1 MVGSVIDNYKIVSI
15 LGEGGMGI
23 VYKGFDIKL
32 ERFVAIKILDQQAL
46 KNSKFIER
54 FKREAKNQAKLNH
67 PNIVPVYGFTEF
79 NGLLGIIMEFVAG
92 ETLEHVIERKSKL
105 ELAEAIGILKQVL
118 AGVGFAHSKGFIHR
132 DLKPSNIIINYEGI
146 AKIMDFG
153 ISKSL
158 HDVKA
163 ITKTGTKLGT
173 VLYMSPEQIKA
184 QEPTIQSDIYS
195 LGITFY
201 EMLCGKTPF
210 EAPTDFHIMEA
221 HLKKNPLK
229 LTSILDNVPPDV
241 DIVLSKALSK
251 TVTKRYQTCEEFS
264 AELDSIPLTP
274 FKSKKKTKRVTK
286 QKFVRHKPRFRYKKF
301 FRRLKTIALSILGL
315 VVFAALS
322 YFIYQQVSQLLASS
336 GQQVQKLIDNGKDIY
351 SSNPSYVAK
360 SNWKSVACPIAADL
374 YGLVFLNEH
383 DGFACGTNSGLIKTT
398 DGGKSWKAIPIKVSN
413 NTFYDI
419 KFFNETTGIITGS
432 NGTLLLTTDGGN
444 FWNKVDTGVKETM
457 FAIKILPN
465 STIGFLVGG
474 NGTILKSTDSGY
486 SWKRVLSPSRNLLY
500 DIDFSNNTVGF
511 AVGWN
516 SELLKSTD
524 QGISWVK
531 MNQAG
536 DSYLR
541 SICFADSSL
550 GIIVGGG
557 GEILKTVDG
566 GRKWNEIPSGTI
578 SGLYSVSFLDS
589 KNALILGSKGEI
601 LVTDDGGSKWKSTS
615 SGKFVALTRLFVLP
629 SKKIVV
635 VGYNGTIL
643 LSQ

>member
-92 ETLEHVIERKSKL
+92 ETLEHVIERKSNL
-105 ELAEAIGILKQVL
+105 ELAEAIGILKQIL
-118 AGVGFAHSKGFIHR
+118 LGVGFAHSKGYIHR
-132 DLKPSNIIINYEGI
+132 DLKPSNIIINYEGV

-158 HDVKA
+158 NDVKA

-229 LTSILDNVPPDV
+229 LTSILDNIPPDV
-241 DIVLSKALSK
+241 DIVLNKALSK
-251 TVTKRYQTCEEFS
+251 TVAKRYQTCEEFS
-264 AELDSIPLTP
+264 VDLDSIPLTP
-274 FKSKKKTKRVTK
+274 FKSKKKTKRITK
-286 QKFVRHKPRFRYKKF
+286 QKFARRKPKFRVKKF

-351 SSNPSYVAK
+351 SSNPSYVNK
-360 SNWKSVACPIAADL
+360 SNWKAVTCPVAADL
-374 YGLVFLNEH
+374 YGLVFLNGR
-383 DGFACGTNSGLIKTT
+383 DGFACGTNSALIKTT
-398 DGGKSWKAIPIKVSN
+398 DGGKSWKAIPVKVAN

-419 KFFNETTGIITGS
+419 KFFNELNGIITGS

-444 FWNKVDTGVKETM
+444 FWNRVDTGVNETM

-465 STIGFLVGG
+465 SSIGFLVGG
-474 NGTILKSTDSGY
+474 NGTILKTTDSGY

-500 DIDFSNNTVGF
+500 DVDFSSNTVGF

-516 SELLKSTD
+516 AELLKSTD

-536 DSYLR
+536 DSYFR

-557 GEILKTVDG
+557 GEILRTTDG
-566 GRKWNEIPSGTI
+566 GSNWNVISSGTI
-578 SGLYSVSFLDS
+578 SGLYSVSFTDS
-589 KNALILGSKGEI
+589 KNAFILGSKGEI

-615 SGKFVALTRLFVLP
+615 SGKFVALTRMFVLP
-629 SKKIVV
+629 SKKMVV
-635 VGYNGTIL
+635 IGYNGTIL